1 MEMEMEMEMQQRY
14 LAKYMDLRLEE
25 ACLNGDLDKLRRLL
39 KEDNLMLHRFSSS
52 VTAAIDNP
60 LHMVASLGHTDLANE
75 LVIWNPKLALDLNP
89 RGLSA
94 LHLAS
99 AHGDLEIVKLLISKV
114 GSHLCFLKDK
124 DGRLPIHSASMK
136 GRIEILDQLIKVCP
150 ESARALTY
158 QNESILHLAVQFNSF
173 ETLEFLVKKLE
184 VDDDIDEILNL
195 KDDKGNTILHHSI
208 ARRQLQSVKLLLSKG
223 EKVEVNAMNHK
234 GLTALDV
241 LLDSPSQHG
250 DLTLGEVIRVAGGKV
265 AIELDPHQPS
275 LQAKHIKGM
284 SLVILLIILQEAGDD
299 RAALTLGPN
308 RRLRNNS
315 RLKITT
321 LLALMV
327 VATLIATITF
337 QSGLNP
343 PGGFTQDNGNTTV
356 TNITNS
362 TNSTASSGI
371 AVLGSNL
378 STFLFFDMIGLF
390 ASLSIILVL
399 ICVVPRKKKKMMKI
413 LVVIMWV
420 SVFST
425 ALAFSAGIYKIFPDS
440 NRKKSNFLLRGWL
453 WILRIFMLCMCLQ
466 FVVYMLR
473 KVGWWRK
480 KEGDGLS
487 NIVRRGGCLL
497 WCLRIGVLLITL
509 FLLAF
514 FGFFYYVAFVAW
526 DLNKTT

>member
-1 MEMEMEMEMQQRY
+1 
-14 LAKYMDLRLEE
+14 MDPRLEE

-39 KEDNLMLHRFSSS
+39 KEDNPMLHRFSSS
-52 VTAAIDNP
+52 ITAAIDNP
-60 LHMVASLGHTDLANE
+60 LHMAASLGHTDLANE
-75 LVIWNPKLALDLNP
+75 LVIRNPKLALDLNP

-114 GSHLCFLKDK
+114 GSHLCLLKDK

-136 GRIEILDQLIKVCP
+136 GRIDILEQLIKVCP
-150 ESARALTY
+150 ESAKALTY

-173 ETLEFLVKKLE
+173 ETFEFLVKKLE
-184 VDDDIDEILNL
+184 VDDGIDEILNL

-241 LLDSPSQHG
+241 LLDSPSEHG
-250 DLTLGEVIRVAGGKV
+250 DLTLGEVVRVAGGKV
-265 AIELDPHQPS
+265 ATELDPHQPP
-275 LQAKHIKGM
+275 LQANISRNESGNTTNNT
-284 SLVILLIILQEAGDD
+284 SRSWGRQ
-299 RAALTLGPN
+299 
-308 RRLRNNS
+308 RRTYS
-315 RLKITT
+315 RPQQKTKKQPKVEDNYT
-321 LLALMV
+321 PGTLMV

-356 TNITNS
+356 TNITDSINS
-362 TNSTASSGI
+362 TTSAGV

-453 WILRIFMLCMCLQ
+453 WILRIFMLCLCLQ

-480 KEGDGLS
+480 KEGHGVS
-487 NIVRRGGCLL
+487 NTVRRGGCLL

-509 FLLAF
+509 LLLAF
-514 FGFFYYVAFVAW
+514 FGIFYYAAFVAW